1 MSRTTIHGVAWQA
14 IPYHPV
20 ARTAAITGQSEA
32 SVHTLISSG
41 ALRAVK
47 LAGKTLVPTD
57 SIVEFLARARPW
69 SPDHV
74 KIGPAKRERWMREK
88 KTA

>member
-1 MSRTTIHGVAWQA
+1 MSRATIHGVAWQA
-14 IPYHPV
+14 IPFHPV
-20 ARTAAITGQSEA
+20 ARAAAITGQSEA
-32 SVHTLISSG
+32 SINTLISSG

-57 SIVEFLARARPW
+57 TILEFLARARPW
-69 SPDHV
+69 SRKH
-74 KIGPAKRERWMREK
+74 AKAGQANRARWMQ